1 MSASKELHS
10 VRYKENISFSY
21 DPFIE
26 TKHCLKMHVVPGNFI
41 VVRTNHAIDRQVLS
55 ESRLRS
61 FSITVEEYHHQ
72 VEQKL
77 QN

>member
-1 MSASKELHS
+1 MSACKELHS
-10 VRYKENISFSY
+10 VSHTENISLSY

-26 TKHCLKMHVVPGNFI
+26 TKHCLKMHVVPGN
-41 VVRTNHAIDRQVLS
+41 RTNHAIDRQVLS
-55 ESRLRS
+55 KSRLRS
-61 FSITVEEYHHQ
+61 FSITVEEYRHQ